1 MKEAALIG
9 AIEQELGLLQEL
21 VLQVQ
26 QLLELLPAIDNQ
38 NIRNGLVSGL
48 ALYLHS
54 FYTGAE
60 RIFYDIAR
68 DIDDELPTGSDW
80 HQQLSR
86 QMNVAIPTVRPSVLA
101 EQTRLG
107 LDEFRRFRHIVRS
120 RYAYQ
125 LNSERVVELAQKLPA
140 VSQHLRQDCKRFC
153 SELKSLE

>member
-1 MKEAALIG
+1 MKEAALIA
-9 AIEQELGLLQEL
+9 AIEQELELLQEL

-68 DIDDELPTGSDW
+68 DIDDELPTNSDW
-80 HQQLSR
+80 H
-86 QMNVAIPTVRPSVLA
+86 
-101 EQTRLG
+101 
-107 LDEFRRFRHIVRS
+107 
-120 RYAYQ
+120 
-125 LNSERVVELAQKLPA
+125 
-140 VSQHLRQDCKRFC
+140 
-153 SELKSLE
+153 